1 MYGQLDRDSN
11 VKSMH
16 QANFEEYAVQ
26 YDPNNDF
33 AIFGIGDQTRGGVQS
48 LKEKMNLADDVD
60 KENED
65 SSSEDDNSL
74 SRKDS
79 KMSTQV
85 VTNLNQSSRGQ
96 SGASSQ
102 DTAHK
107 LMNNSSENNLPEDRE
122 IISEEEEEE
131 EEE

>member
-1 MYGQLDRDSN
+1 
-11 VKSMH
+11 MH

-33 AIFGIGDQTRGGVQS
+33 AIFGVGDQTRGGVQS

-65 SSSEDDNSL
+65 SSSEDDNSM